1 MFYRFRTAFVCAL
14 LAGESPLDPRVVA
27 AAIAVC
33 AGADGSL
40 ALDAT
45 LETSERRVEVRRR
58 EERARAAA
66 EEERERKQSAAAA
79 GAASGGGETKTG
91 VEREL
96 AGARMD
102 AAVCKSLVD
111 STSELRRR
119 AMRAMRSVTD
129 AGVDALR
136 EAEAAAVDAARVVFD
151 SAKTETETAAK
162 TVGRGTARSELKP
175 GEVEDIAERAFSR
188 ALARETARR
197 VAVVVCG
204 PMWLG
209 ATQADFTSMA
219 AGAMS
224 VYACNQSMS
233 LFLPGS
239 LRRGESAEDAAAMR
253 ARYGRPA
260 WDALDSFDDRALLE
274 QLKPTAALWWMAGLA
289 EHVRSRARWASLPAA
304 CPHAR

>member
-1 MFYRFRTAFVCAL
+1 M
-14 LAGESPLDPRVVA
+14 
-27 AAIAVC
+27 
-33 AGADGSL
+33 
-40 ALDAT
+40 
-45 LETSERRVEVRRR
+45 
-58 EERARAAA
+58 
-66 EEERERKQSAAAA
+66 
-79 GAASGGGETKTG
+79 G

-151 SAKTETETAAK
+151 SAKTETETVAKTAAK
-162 TVGRGTARSELKP
+162 TVELKP
-175 GEVEDIAERAFSR
+175 GEVEDIAERAFGL

-239 LRRGESAEDAAAMR
+239 SCRGESAEDAAAR
-253 ARYGRPA
+253 
-260 WDALDSFDDRALLE
+260 RALTPSDGAVELSLDVDLDDDDDE
-274 QLKPTAALWWMAGLA
+274 NFGADENPRRSSPPPSAQGEGHASTRPGRRRRHGRGQPADQRDAKGSGRGGSVHNLGRRRRGARDDGRGSRGGSGHRRGWQKHRGRGRVDRRVR
-289 EHVRSRARWASLPAA
+289 HVRRVEPRVVVGE
-304 CPHAR
+304 